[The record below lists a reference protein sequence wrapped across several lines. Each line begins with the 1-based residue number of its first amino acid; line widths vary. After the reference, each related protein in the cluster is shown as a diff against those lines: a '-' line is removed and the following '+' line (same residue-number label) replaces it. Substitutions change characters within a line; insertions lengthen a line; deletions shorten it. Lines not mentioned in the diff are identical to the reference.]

1 MRRAIAVQGMEK
13 KKRTHAIYFF
23 NFSTFQLLNYSI
35 WKVT

>member
-1 MRRAIAVQGMEK
+1 MRRAALQGMEK

-23 NFSTFQLLNYSI
+23 TFLTFQLFNFSI